1 MTKLPEVISRYI
13 TAYNNLDVKEMLDCL
28 TDDVEFQNIS
38 SGKMDTH
45 TTSKE
50 DFENLAKMGVT
61 AFSSRKQSILN
72 SISVS
77 NITLVPVDYQAVV
90 AAELPNG
97 WKAGQELKFAGASAF
112 EITDG
117 KISKV
122 IDQS

>member
-50 DFENLAKMGVT
+50 DFENLANMGVT
-61 AFSSRKQSILN
+61 AFSSRNQSILN
-72 SISVS
+72 SCLLYTSPS
-77 NITLVPVDYQAVV
+77 PRDATLSRMPS
-90 AAELPNG
+90 
-97 WKAGQELKFAGASAF
+97 SA
-112 EITDG
+112 
-117 KISKV
+117 
-122 IDQS
+122 